1 MHLLQAA
8 EPEWHDKTTKSCI
21 FLSYPLSQWLL
32 VIATDGAEKLCGE
45 QDVQVECLERD
56 AYRQVWI
63 LKGIDHF
70 LE

>member
-1 MHLLQAA
+1 MYVLELPL
-8 EPEWHDKTTKSCI
+8 EPMAVSHFNE
-21 FLSYPLSQWLL
+21 
-32 VIATDGAEKLCGE
+32 LCGE
-45 QDVQVECLERD
+45 QDVQVVCLDRD